1 MAMPWMRGVMFRPDL
16 VPVTGDV
23 ASALVLSVALF
34 EQERAGAGNP
44 WPMSMSAWS
53 ERTGIKR
60 NALMRARQSLS
71 DAGLI
76 VESHAGKVGRQ
87 VVEFCVDLDALTAHV
102 EFAPVLSRDAAR
114 NGTRSDSARVPNQ
127 DGSRIGTGA
136 ETGPVPNQQG
146 DGSRIGTGGGPESG
160 PPYMEVR
167 DHEERR
173 ESTPGARPRV
183 AQAVP
188 ESGGPDPL
196 PEHAEA
202 LVGQLVETLAARRQ
216 EYGKSSVKADTMAA
230 AVAVTAKVFGPSLRS
245 LAREHAEA
253 WPHVA
258 PLFVAGGPKAPTLH
272 KGHSP
277 TDLRMLQTLL
287 DGWTPDQ
294 VQAAQGG
301 RGNGKNRERVPD
313 APIEYAKPADFPYWR
328 KDFKP
333 TREQIAAG
341 MGMTLAEFEAAEAA
355 GAAS

>member
-1 MAMPWMRGVMFRPDL
+1 MTELPYMRAIVLRPEFI
-16 VPVTGDV
+16 PITGDL
-23 ASALVLSVALF
+23 ASATVLSIALF
-34 EQERAGAGNP
+34 RQQKVGEGVRWGMTRTEWRDAVYIQRKALERA
-44 WPMSMSAWS
+44 
-53 ERTGIKR
+53 RKVLR
-60 NALMRARQSLS
+60 DL
-71 DAGLI
+71 GLL
-76 VESHAGKVGRQ
+76 VESVKPGPGLGE
-87 VVEFCVDLDALTAHV
+87 VEYLVDLPAL
-102 EFAPVLSRDAAR
+102 AR
-114 NGTRSDSARVPNQ
+114 ALRGSGLGSVDTQVQLEPR
-127 DGSRIGTGA
+127 DGSALGTDD
-136 ETGPVPNQQG
+136 TQG
-146 DGSRIGTGGGPESG
+146 RTEPSTRDGSALALGTDR
-160 PPYMEVR
+160 PYPYKEVENR
-167 DHEERR
+167 ER